1 MSVSVPDSPRV
12 AIVTGGCGGMGRAIA
27 VRLAESGCRVLTF
40 DVRDTPE
47 AAALRSGRT
56 DIGFAAVDVS
66 DRAAVEE
73 AVGQIAA
80 SLGLPTILV
89 NAAGV
94 LSRAPFLDLTDADW
108 QRVIDVNLRGT
119 FLCGQ
124 VVARGLVRAGQPG
137 KIVNIS
143 SNSQVMATPQAAHYA
158 ATKGGVASLTRTM
171 ALELA
176 PHHINVNLVCPGP
189 VLTDMNRAAF
199 ADPEFR
205 AARERTIPWG
215 RLGDPADIVGAVA
228 FLTSADSDYVTGAAL
243 FVDGGQTL
251 TVG

>member
-1 MSVSVPDSPRV
+1 
-12 AIVTGGCGGMGRAIA
+12 MGRAIA
-27 VRLAESGCRVLTF
+27 VRLADTGCQVVAF

-47 AAALRSGRT
+47 AAELRSGRT
-56 DIGFAAVDVS
+56 IDFRAVDVS
-66 DRAAVEE
+66 DRASVEP
-73 AVGQIAA
+73 AVGQVEAA
-80 SLGLPTILV
+80 HGLPSLLV

-108 QRVIDVNLRGT
+108 QRVMDVNLRGT
-119 FLCGQ
+119 FVCGQ
-124 VVARGLVRAGQPG
+124 VIARGLVRARQAG
-137 KIVNIS
+137 KIVNIL
-143 SNSQVMATPQAAHYA
+143 SNSQVMATPGAAHYA
-158 ATKGGVASLTRTM
+158 ASKGGVASLTRTM

-199 ADPEFR
+199 ADPAFR

-228 FLTSADSDYVTGAAL
+228 FLTSSDSDFMTGAAL

-251 TVG
+251 MVG

>member
-1 MSVSVPDSPRV
+1 
-12 AIVTGGCGGMGRAIA
+12 MGRAIA
-27 VRLAESGCRVLTF
+27 ARLADSDCRVMAF

-47 AAALRSGRT
+47 AAALRNGRS
-56 DIGFAAVDVS
+56 IEFAAVDVS
-66 DRAAVEE
+66 DRGAVEG
-73 AVGQIAA
+73 AVEHVAA

-94 LSRAPFLDLTDADW
+94 LSRAPFLELSDAEW
-108 QRVIDVNLRGT
+108 QRVMDVNLRGT
-119 FLCGQ
+119 FLCCQ
-124 VVARGLVRAGQPG
+124 VVARALVRAGQPG

-143 SNSQVMATPQAAHYA
+143 SNSQVMATPGAAHYA
-158 ATKGGVASLTRTM
+158 ASKGGVASLTRTM

-176 PHHINVNLVCPGP
+176 PHRINVNLVCPGP

-199 ADPEFR
+199 ADPDFR

-215 RLGDPADIVGAVA
+215 RLGDPSDVVGAVA
-228 FLTSADSDYVTGAAL
+228 FLTSAESDFVTGAAL

-251 TVG
+251 ATLV

>member
-1 MSVSVPDSPRV
+1 VRV
-12 AIVTGGCGGMGRAIA
+12 AIVTGGSGGMGRAIA
-27 VRLAESGCRVLTF
+27 ARLADDGCYVVTF

-47 AAALRSGRT
+47 AASLREGRT
-56 DIGFAAVDVS
+56 ISAASVDVA
-66 DRAAVEE
+66 DRAAVES
-73 AVGQIAA
+73 AVRQVESDHGT
-80 SLGLPTILV
+80 PTVLV

-94 LSRAPFLDLTDADW
+94 HSRAPFLDLSDADFE
-108 QRVIDVNLRGT
+108 RVLHVNLRGT
-119 FLCGQ
+119 FVCCQ
-124 VVARGLVRAGQPG
+124 TVARAMVRAGLPG

-143 SNSQVMATPQAAHYA
+143 SNSQVMATPNTAHYA
-158 ATKGGVASLTRTM
+158 TSKGGVAMLTRSI

-189 VLTDMNRAAF
+189 ILTDMNRAAF

-215 RLGDPADIVGAVA
+215 RLGQPDDVVGAVA
-228 FLTSADSDYVTGAAL
+228 FLASSASDFITGAAL

-251 TVG
+251 STL